1 MQKTKKTV
9 LFDPFPKQQ
18 EFLSACLSGL
28 YSFIL
33 YGGGIRGGKSFGGIG
48 LKITLCKLYPGS
60 RWAIV
65 RKDMPTMV
73 KNVFPTWDKICPQ
86 NFVLADRRK
95 NTMNPHVE
103 FTNKSQILFFAENY
117 SQDKELNRFKGLEV
131 NGFLADEVNELQYET
146 FEKMIERAGSYII
159 PGEDAKQPK
168 PLIAATC
175 NPSPGWV
182 KKTIYNPWKEGTL
195 RKEWT
200 YIRSLIFD
208 NPHVPEAYLET
219 LKTLS
224 IYMYRVFVEGD
235 WDFQG
240 KSPNAY
246 WRGFEIDQHVINMP
260 HDRDLPIHVSV
271 DDNVLPYI
279 AISFWQLYDGTK
291 AVQIAEV
298 PAEDPDNTAQKA
310 AGLAVEMLNK
320 MKHNDTVILHGDA
333 TAKAK
338 NTIDP
343 EKRSFIKLFQAK
355 LAEQFVVINRVSNSN
370 PSVSMRGE
378 FINAIYE
385 GLVPGLSVYVNESCK
400 ESINDYVVVQQD
412 MNGGMKK
419 KKITKNDLTYEP
431 NGHFSD
437 IKAYFLIDVFRDDYN
452 IFKNAGST
460 HEYILKISPN
470 YNQM

>member
-1 MQKTKKTV
+1 MPTKTTT
-9 LFDPFPKQQ
+9 LFNPFPKQQ
-18 EFLSACLSGL
+18 EFLKAALSGL

-33 YGGGIRGGKSFGGIG
+33 YGGGIRGGKSFAGIG
-48 LKITLCKLYPGS
+48 LLLLLCKIFPGS

-65 RKDMPTMV
+65 RKDMPTIV

-86 NFVLADRRK
+86 NFVLYDRRK

-103 FTNKSQILFFAENY
+103 FTNGSQILFFPENY

-131 NGFLADEVNELQYET
+131 NGFLGDEINELQFEA

-159 PGEDAKQPK
+159 PGEDVKQPK

-182 KKTIYNPWKEGTL
+182 KKTIYIPSTGGTL
-195 RKEWT
+195 RPEWI
-200 YIRSLIFD
+200 YIQARIFD
-208 NPHVPEAYLET
+208 NPYIPQAYFDT

-246 WRGFEIDQHVINMP
+246 WRSFEIDKHVINMP
-260 HDRDLPIHVSV
+260 HDRDLPIHLSI

-279 AISFWQLYDGTK
+279 SISFWQLHDQVK
-291 AVQIAEV
+291 AIQIAEI

-310 AGLAVEMLNK
+310 AVLAVDFLNK
-320 MKHNDTVILHGDA
+320 VRHNDTIILHGDA
-333 TAKAK
+333 TAKK
-338 NTIDP
+338 SNTIDI
-343 EKRSFIKLFQAK
+343 EKRSFIRLFEAK
-355 LAEQFVVINRVSNSN
+355 VAEQFVVINKVSNSN

-385 GLVPGLSVYVNESCK
+385 GLVPGLSVFINESCK

-412 MNGGMKK
+412 MNGGMQK
-419 KKITKNDLTYEP
+419 KKITKNNLTYEP

-437 IKAYFLIDVFRDDYN
+437 TKAYFLVDVFREQYN

-460 HEYILKISPN
+460 HEYILQIMPN
-470 YNQM
+470 YNEM